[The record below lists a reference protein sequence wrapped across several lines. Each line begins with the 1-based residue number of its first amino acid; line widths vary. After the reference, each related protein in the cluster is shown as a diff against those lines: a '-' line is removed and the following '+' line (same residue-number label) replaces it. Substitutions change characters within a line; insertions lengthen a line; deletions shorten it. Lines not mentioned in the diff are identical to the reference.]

1 MQATLTQPAYAG
13 NAPDRNAV
21 YRKVALHIMP
31 FLMLCYVAAY
41 LDRINIGFAKL
52 HMLNDLGFSDA
63 VYGLG
68 AGLFFIGYLIFEVPS
83 NLLMMRIGAKRTISR
98 IMILWGII
106 SACFA
111 FVETPT
117 QFYVLR
123 FLLGAA
129 EAGFYPGVILYLTY
143 WFPANKRAKMV
154 ALFVGAVPLS
164 GMIGAPLSG
173 AIIEWGHGAHSL
185 AGWQWMFLIE
195 AVPSLILG
203 LLCLKYLADS
213 PAVAPWLTQGER
225 ELVEGELHAERELTR
240 HDKSTVSLAATLKD
254 RRVWKMTSICFCS
267 AICSYGVSFWLPTL
281 VQQLNVG
288 DVMHVGLYTAVPFT
302 AAFVVMYLIGRS
314 SDRMRERRWH
324 LVGPF
329 TCVCVGLI
337 GSVWFH
343 GSMGLALLSLTI
355 AAVGAYSTTS
365 MLFTIPGLFLSGV
378 GMAAGVALINCF
390 GGLGGFVS
398 PYVVGVVKDVTG
410 STDNG
415 VVFIACVA
423 MIGAALTL
431 TLPKKLVNR

>member
-1 MQATLTQPAYAG
+1 MAVVDGFSVPETSAEKA
-13 NAPDRNAV
+13 NV
-21 YRKVALHIMP
+21 YRKIAFRIMP
-31 FLMLCYVAAY
+31 LLMACYVAAY

-52 HMLNDLGFSDA
+52 HMLNDLGFSES

-83 NLLMMRIGAKRTISR
+83 NLYMMRVGAKKTISR

-111 FVETPT
+111 FAQTPM

-143 WFPANKRAKMV
+143 WFPSTRRAKMV

-164 GMIGAPLSG
+164 GMLGAPLSG
-173 AIIEWGHGAHSL
+173 AIIEWTHGAHSL
-185 AGWQWMFLIE
+185 TGWQWMFVIE

-203 LLCLKYLADS
+203 LVCLKYLADRPGDAS
-213 PAVAPWLTQGER
+213 WLTADEKAA
-225 ELVEGELHAERELTR
+225 VEADLAAERELTKNDR
-240 HDKSTVSLAATLKD
+240 ATVSLAATLQD
-254 RRVWKMTSICFCS
+254 RRVWKMIAICFCS
-267 AICSYGVSFWLPTL
+267 AVCSYGVSFWLPTL

-288 DVMHVGLYTAVPFT
+288 DIMHVGFYTAIPFS

-329 TCVCVGLI
+329 TCVCIGLL

-343 GSMGLALLSLTI
+343 GSMGWALLSLTI
-355 AAVGAYSTTS
+355 AAIGAYSTTS

-378 GMAAGVALINCF
+378 GMAAGVAMINCF

-398 PYVVGVVKDVTG
+398 PYVVGVVKDLTG
-410 STDNG
+410 STNNG
-415 VVFIACVA
+415 VIFIACVA
-423 MIGAALTL
+423 IIGALLTL
-431 TLPKKLVNR
+431 TLPKRLVNR

>member
-1 MQATLTQPAYAG
+1 MHATVNESAVPSLQSKR
-13 NAPDRNAV
+13 DAV

-52 HMLNDLGFSDA
+52 HMLKDLGFSDA
-63 VYGLG
+63 IYGLG

-83 NLLMMRIGAKRTISR
+83 NLLMMRIGAKKTISR
-98 IMILWGII
+98 IMLLWALI
-106 SACFA
+106 SAGFA

-143 WFPANKRAKMV
+143 WFPADKRAKMV

-164 GMIGAPLSG
+164 GMLGAPLSG
-173 AIIEWGHGAHSL
+173 AIIEFGHGAHQL
-185 AGWQWMFLIE
+185 TGWQWMFIIE
-195 AVPSLILG
+195 AVPSFLLG
-203 LLCLKYLADS
+203 LFCLKYVSDG
-213 PAVAPWLTQGER
+213 PAAAAWLTEHERTLIAR
-225 ELVEGELHAERELTR
+225 ELQADREFSKG
-240 HDKSTVSLAATLKD
+240 DKSTVSLAATLKD
-254 RRVWKMTSICFCS
+254 RRIWKMTSICFCS

-288 DVMHVGLYTAVPFT
+288 DVMHVGFYTAVPFS
-302 AAFVVMYLIGRS
+302 AAFFMMFLIGRN

-343 GSMGLALLSLTI
+343 DSMGMALLCLTI

-378 GMAAGVALINCF
+378 GMAAGVAMINCF

-410 STDNG
+410 STNNG
-415 VVFIACVA
+415 VIFIACVA
-423 MIGAALTL
+423 MIGAMLTL

>member
-1 MQATLTQPAYAG
+1 
-13 NAPDRNAV
+13 
-21 YRKVALHIMP
+21 MP

-52 HMLNDLGFSDA
+52 QMLQDLGFSDA

-83 NLLMMRIGAKRTISR
+83 NLLMMRIGAKKTISR
-98 IMILWGII
+98 IMILWGLI
-106 SACFA
+106 SAGFA
-111 FVETPT
+111 FVQTPA
-117 QFYVLR
+117 QFYILR

-129 EAGFYPGVILYLTY
+129 EAGFYPGIILYLTY
-143 WFPANKRAKMV
+143 WFPSDKRAKMV

-164 GMIGAPLSG
+164 GMLGAPLSG
-173 AIIEWGHGAHSL
+173 AIISMSHGTSQL

-195 AVPSLILG
+195 AVPSLLLG
-203 LLCLKYLADS
+203 LLCLKYVADE
-213 PAVAPWLTQGER
+213 PATTTWLTT
-225 ELVEGELHAERELTR
+225 AERAQIKNDLQQE
-240 HDKSTVSLAATLKD
+240 KSRSIGDESTASLAATLRD

-267 AICSYGVSFWLPTL
+267 AVCSYGVSFWLPTL

-288 DVMHVGLYTAVPFT
+288 SVMSVGLYTAVPFS
-302 AAFVVMYLIGRS
+302 AAFVMMYLIGRS
-314 SDRMRERRWH
+314 SDRLRERRWH

-329 TCVCVGLI
+329 SCVCLGLI
-337 GSVWFH
+337 GSVVFH
-343 GSMGLALLSLTI
+343 GSLTLALLGLTV

-365 MLFTIPGLFLSGV
+365 MLFSIPGLFLSGV

-398 PYVVGVVKDVTG
+398 PYVVGLVKDLTG

-415 VVFIACVA
+415 VLFIACVA
-423 MIGAALTL
+423 LVGAALTL
-431 TLPKKLVNR
+431 TLPKSLVNR

>member
-1 MQATLTQPAYAG
+1 MTPSTTAAQPL
-13 NAPDRNAV
+13 DRHAV
-21 YRKVALHIMP
+21 YRKIALHIMP

-63 VYGLG
+63 IYGLG

-83 NLLMMRIGAKRTISR
+83 NLLMMRIGAKKTISR
-98 IMILWGII
+98 IMILWGFI
-106 SACFA
+106 SAAFA

-143 WFPANKRAKMV
+143 WFPTNKRAKMV

-173 AIIEWGHGAHSL
+173 AIIGLGHGAHGLS
-185 AGWQWMFLIE
+185 GWQWMFLIE

-203 LLCLKYLADS
+203 LLCLKFLADT
-213 PAVAPWLTQGER
+213 PAKAGWLSAAERQLVQDELQAEKALTQ
-225 ELVEGELHAERELTR
+225 
-240 HDKSTVSLAATLKD
+240 HDKSTGSLAATLRD
-254 RRVWKMTSICFCS
+254 RRVWKMTMICFCS

-302 AAFVVMYLIGRS
+302 AAFVIMYLIGRS

-329 TCVCVGLI
+329 SCVCVGLI
-337 GSVWFH
+337 GSVIFH
-343 GSMGLALLSLTI
+343 DSMGLALLSLTV

-378 GMAAGVALINCF
+378 GMAAGVAMINCF

-398 PYVVGVVKDVTG
+398 PYVVGLVKDMTG

-415 VVFIACVA
+415 VIFIATIALV
-423 MIGAALTL
+423 GAALTL

>member
-1 MQATLTQPAYAG
+1 MAVVDGFSVPETSAEKA
-13 NAPDRNAV
+13 NV
-21 YRKVALHIMP
+21 YRKIAFRIMP
-31 FLMLCYVAAY
+31 LLMACYVAAY

-52 HMLNDLGFSDA
+52 HMLNDLGFSES

-83 NLLMMRIGAKRTISR
+83 NLYMMRVGAKKTISR

-111 FVETPT
+111 CAQTPM

-143 WFPANKRAKMV
+143 WFPSTRRAKMV

-164 GMIGAPLSG
+164 GMLGAPLSG
-173 AIIEWGHGAHSL
+173 AIIEWTHGAHSL
-185 AGWQWMFLIE
+185 TGWQWMFVIE

-203 LLCLKYLADS
+203 LVCLKYLADRPGDAS
-213 PAVAPWLTQGER
+213 WLTADEKAA
-225 ELVEGELHAERELTR
+225 VEADLAAERELTKNDR
-240 HDKSTVSLAATLKD
+240 ATVSLAATLQD
-254 RRVWKMTSICFCS
+254 RRVWKMIAICFCS
-267 AICSYGVSFWLPTL
+267 AVCSYGVSFWLPTL

-288 DVMHVGLYTAVPFT
+288 DIMHVGFYTAIPFS
-302 AAFVVMYLIGRS
+302 AAFLVMYLIGRS
-314 SDRMRERRWH
+314 SDRTRERRWH

-329 TCVCVGLI
+329 TCVCIGLL

-343 GSMGLALLSLTI
+343 GSMGWALLSLTI
-355 AAVGAYSTTS
+355 AAIGAYSTTS

-378 GMAAGVALINCF
+378 GMAAGVAMINCF

-398 PYVVGVVKDVTG
+398 PYVVGVVKDLTG
-410 STDNG
+410 STNNG
-415 VVFIACVA
+415 VIFISCVA
-423 MIGAALTL
+423 IIGALLTL
-431 TLPKKLVNR
+431 TLPKRLVNR

>member
-1 MQATLTQPAYAG
+1 MQATLNPPVHAG
-13 NAPDRNAV
+13 QATERNAV

-52 HMLNDLGFSDA
+52 HMLNDLGFSDT

-83 NLLMMRIGAKRTISR
+83 NLLMMRIGAKKTISR
-98 IMILWGII
+98 IMILWGVI
-106 SACFA
+106 SASFA
-111 FVETPT
+111 FIETPT
-117 QFYVLR
+117 QFYIAR

-173 AIIEWGHGAHSL
+173 AIIELGHGAHALS
-185 AGWQWMFLIE
+185 GWQWMFLIE
-195 AVPSLILG
+195 AVPSLLLG

-213 PAVAPWLTQGER
+213 PAVATWLSSSER
-225 ELVEGELHAERELTR
+225 ELIEADLSAEKALAKN
-240 HDKSTVSLAATLKD
+240 DKSTGSLAATLRD
-254 RRVWKMTSICFCS
+254 RRVWKMTCICFCS

-302 AAFVVMYLIGRS
+302 AAFIVMYLIGRN

-329 TCVCVGLI
+329 MCVCAGLI

-343 GSMGLALLSLTI
+343 DSMGMALFALTI
-355 AAVGAYSTTS
+355 AAIGAYSTTS

-378 GMAAGVALINCF
+378 GMAAGVAMINCF

-415 VVFIACVA
+415 VIFIACIAV
-423 MIGAALTL
+423 IGAALTL
-431 TLPKKLVNR
+431 TLPKTLVNR

>member
-173 AIIEWGHGAHSL
+173 AIIEWGHGAQSL

-213 PAVAPWLTQGER
+213 PAVAPWLTQAER
-225 ELVEGELHAERELTR
+225 ELVEGELQAERELTR

-329 TCVCVGLI
+329 TCVCVGLV

-415 VVFIACVA
+415 VIFIACVA

>member
-1 MQATLTQPAYAG
+1 
-13 NAPDRNAV
+13 
-21 YRKVALHIMP
+21 MP

-52 HMLNDLGFSDA
+52 HMLADLGFSDA

-83 NLLMMRIGAKRTISR
+83 NLWMMRIGAKKTISR
-98 IMILWGII
+98 IMILWGLI
-106 SACFA
+106 SAAFS

-143 WFPANKRAKMV
+143 WFPADRRAKMV

-173 AIIEWGHGAHSL
+173 AIIEFGHGGHWTTLLSLRDLLPEGGFALGAARRAHAL
-185 AGWQWMFLIE
+185 AGWQWMFIIE
-195 AVPSLILG
+195 SVPSLILG
-203 LLCLKYLADS
+203 LLCLKYLSDGPAD
-213 PAVAPWLTQGER
+213 AKWLSECERALIER
-225 ELVEGELHAERELTR
+225 ELASEQAASR
-240 HDKSTVSLAATLKD
+240 HDKSATSLAAALGD
-254 RRVWKMTSICFCS
+254 RRVWKMTCICFCS

-288 DVMHVGLYTAVPFT
+288 DVMHVGWYTAVPFT

-314 SDRMRERRWH
+314 SDRLRERRWH

-329 TCVCVGLI
+329 ACVCAGLA
-337 GSVWFH
+337 GSVWAH
-343 GSMGLALLSLTI
+343 DSMGLALLALTV
-355 AAVGAYSTTS
+355 AAIGAYSTTS
-365 MLFTIPGLFLSGV
+365 MLFSIPGLFLSGV
-378 GMAAGVALINCF
+378 GMAAGVAMINCF

-398 PYVVGVVKDVTG
+398 PYVVGVVKDMTG

-415 VVFIACVA
+415 VFFIACVA
-423 MIGAALTL
+423 IVGAGLTL
-431 TLPKKLVNR
+431 TLPPKLVNR